1 MNTKKSNIS
10 MNFLLIGILF
20 YLALLAPTASA
31 APIATEGLID
41 VGEDLQLSYYFGKK
55 PGNVEIEPNRV
66 QVANVNFLTKGKR
79 VEHLYQNGSNKGTI
93 SIGFSGAN
101 SYVDP
106 TNITVRS
113 ITGGGINSAITATY
127 TANYAGNQFEIT
139 STLTPRGNNIIV
151 SDTIK
156 NISGKDLKNVWIA
169 RSYDTMLDGND
180 AVPVKYL
187 GSNNGL
193 YIAQNDSKLSYNF
206 HMPIGPEGWAAD
218 QYNRQI
224 VPAVFSTPTNLGQAS
239 LNKPAGDIAF
249 SNGDSGIFM
258 KWSPKDFPKDSS
270 REIGY
275 IVGVTPENVDAPEV
289 TVARESFE
297 YLGGDYDL
305 RGTVLS
311 KDPSVTDMKM
321 YYQVDRESPK
331 EFKNVANSPLGS
343 AHSWSTVIPESEL
356 TGGYPKQ
363 ISVYAIDSNGY
374 YSDAK
379 TVDLTEPKSQPVTVK
394 YLNQE
399 GKLLKETKITGRY
412 GESYEAEVLDFPNY
426 TVENQPENS
435 IGTISNKP
443 QEVVI
448 KYVGQYV
455 GETNGKVT
463 AKYVNQNGKEIADA
477 VTASGNGLFGS
488 PYTTEQK
495 DIEHYEFVG
504 IDAEGA
510 TKNGFYTDS
519 IQTVTFIYQGKN
531 LGEKGKITV
540 EYQNQE
546 GKLLGEDF
554 IIGRYGDSYDVSE
567 KLLKEFRYYTRDPLP
582 NNSKGT
588 ITDQPQ
594 KVIITYT
601 GEPFGNSSG
610 KVTVKYIN
618 QNGDEIADAVQAN
631 GSGLFGGSYTTEQKK
646 IPNYEFKEVDSSNS
660 GATGFY
666 TESPQTVIY
675 KYQGKE
681 VGETGKITVEYRNQE
696 GKILDQAFIT
706 GRYGDIYDV
715 SLNHL
720 KEFDYYTRDTLPT
733 NAKGTI
739 NNQPQTVIVT
749 YTGKQVGNAQGKVKA
764 KYINQEGLEIS
775 TAEDATGSGLFGSP
789 YTTEQKEI
797 PNYEFKEIDSSGA
810 KQTGVYKEAPQ
821 MVVYKYKGKS
831 VGENGKITIE
841 YRNQVGALLGT
852 EFIIGSYGDKYD
864 IERDNDGAL
873 VKNFDHYTI
882 NSLPENKKGLVSN
895 EPQLI
900 TVTYTGEL
908 VGEDKGK
915 VTATYVNQAGEV
927 LSEATKA
934 NGDGRFGSPYTTEQK
949 EIANYDFTGVGPT
962 GAPQNGTYSMKP
974 QTVIF
979 KYTGQK
985 GGNIIVKYVN
995 QSNKELK
1002 TEVLKGN
1009 VGNAATIN
1017 PPTTGLF
1024 SNYNL
1029 IPNQNLVATF
1039 SPEEQVIT
1047 VNYDGKPAKPLT
1059 VKHLGTDGYVF
1070 SSEVIANKKYGDSYQ
1085 LEPSEQDGYSFDRV
1099 VGNKNGTYSNENQ
1112 QVTFYYKKIP
1122 VQTGTITVKYLEV
1135 NTGKVLAP
1143 SIKLT
1148 GVVGDG
1154 YSTTA
1159 KEIKGYVTPT
1169 DQSGTFQEG
1178 FKDVI
1183 YEYAKEPILGA
1194 NITVKYVDKYGKA
1207 IKVLGQKIIPGG
1219 IIGTQVPVEVV
1230 TPTLGYRIIS
1240 SKPDQTSLK
1249 YQAYKQVITCTVAMG
1264 LTTSGR
1270 AEVRKAAPS
1279 SSGATIRYVND
1290 FDPENASEIA
1300 PSLSVSGF
1308 VGENIWQPNYLP
1320 EFIED
1325 YELVSDIESFNT
1337 ELFGDESKI
1346 INVVYHF
1353 APTTDMKKE
1362 VKIKIV
1368 DASGDLLK
1376 TVTQVVTVGEAYTIE
1391 VPVIEGYN
1399 YQEDTSINLTG
1410 TWEDGMPEEY
1420 TLTYD
1425 LI

>member
-1 MNTKKSNIS
+1 MNTKKSSIS
-10 MNFLLIGILF
+10 TNFLLIGILF

-31 APIATEGLID
+31 APIAVEGLID

-79 VEHLYQNGSNKGTI
+79 IQHLFGNGSNKGTI
-93 SIGFSGAN
+93 SIGFNGAN

-127 TANYAGNQFEIT
+127 TANYAENQFEIT

-206 HMPIGPEGWAAD
+206 HMPIGPEGWAAAN
-218 QYNRQI
+218 YSSKI
-224 VPAVFSTPTNLGQAS
+224 VPTVFSSPTNLGQAI
-239 LNKPAGDIAF
+239 LNKPADDIAF
-249 SNGDSGIFM
+249 NNGDSEVFM

-289 TVARESFE
+289 TVAREIFE

-305 RGTVLS
+305 SGTVLS

-331 EFKNVANSPLGS
+331 EFKSVANDPLGS
-343 AHSWSTVIPESEL
+343 AHNWSTVIPESEL

-363 ISVYAIDSNGY
+363 ISVYSIDSNGY

-412 GESYEAEVLDFPNY
+412 GESYEAEVLNFTNY
-426 TVENQPENS
+426 TVENQPENIS
-435 IGTISNKP
+435 GTISNQP

-455 GETNGKVT
+455 GETNGKVI
-463 AKYVNQNGKEIADA
+463 ARYVNQNGKEIAGT

-495 DIEHYEFVG
+495 DIEHYEFIG
-504 IDAEGA
+504 IDADGA

-554 IIGRYGDSYDVSE
+554 ITGRYGDSYDVSE

-601 GEPFGNSSG
+601 GESFGNSSG
-610 KVTVKYIN
+610 KVTVKYVN

-631 GSGLFGGSYTTEQKK
+631 GSGLFGGSYRTEQKK

-681 VGETGKITVEYRNQE
+681 VGEAGKITVEYRNQE
-696 GKILDQAFIT
+696 GKLLDQAFIT

-739 NNQPQTVIVT
+739 NNQPQTVSVT
-749 YTGKQVGNAQGKVKA
+749 YTGKQVGNAQGKVKI

-775 TAEDATGSGLFGSP
+775 TEKDATGSGLFGSP

-810 KQTGVYKEAPQ
+810 KQTGFYKETPQ
-821 MVVYKYKGKS
+821 TVIYKYKGKS

-841 YRNQVGALLGT
+841 YRNQVGSLLET

-900 TVTYTGEL
+900 TVTYIGEL

-949 EIANYDFTGVGPT
+949 EIANYDFTGVSPN

-995 QSNKELK
+995 QSGKELK
-1002 TEVLKGN
+1002 TEILKGN
-1009 VGNAATIN
+1009 VGNATTIN

-1029 IPNQNLVATF
+1029 VPNQNLAATF
-1039 SPEEQVIT
+1039 SPEEQVVT

-1059 VKHLGTDGYVF
+1059 VKHLGTDGHVF
-1070 SSEVIANKKYGDSYQ
+1070 SSEVIANKKYGDNYQ
-1085 LEPSEQDGYSFDRV
+1085 FERGEQDGYSFDRV
-1099 VGNKNGTYSNENQ
+1099 VGNKVGTYTNENQ

-1122 VQTGTITVKYLEV
+1122 VKKITITVNYLEES
-1135 NTGKVLAP
+1135 TGKELAP
-1143 SIKLT
+1143 SITLT
-1148 GVVGDG
+1148 GEVGAD
-1154 YSTTA
+1154 YPTTV
-1159 KEIKGYVTPT
+1159 KPIKGYNTP
-1169 DQSGTFQEG
+1169 DNQSGVFQEG
-1178 FKDVI
+1178 SIDVS
-1183 YEYAKEPILGA
+1183 YEYTKTRVVGA
-1194 NITVKYVDKYGKA
+1194 NITVKYVDNYGRSVKG
-1207 IKVLGQKIIPGG
+1207 LGQKIIQGGFIGESITNADLTPG
-1219 IIGTQVPVEVV
+1219 
-1230 TPTLGYRIIS
+1230 GYRIIS
-1240 SKPDQTSLK
+1240 SKPDQGSLS
-1249 YQAYKQVITCTVAMG
+1249 YQAYKQVITCTVTRDP
-1264 LTTSGR
+1264 TTSGR
-1270 AEVRKAAPS
+1270 TAVRKAAPS

-1290 FDPENASEIA
+1290 SDPENASEIA
-1300 PSLSVSGF
+1300 PSFSASGF
-1308 VGENIWQPNYLP
+1308 VGENIWKTDYLP

-1325 YELVSDIESFNT
+1325 YELVSDIENFNT

-1376 TVTQVVTVGEAYTIE
+1376 TVTQVVTVGEAYTIDVPE
-1391 VPVIEGYN
+1391 VEGYN
-1399 YQEDTSINLTG
+1399 HQEDTSINLTG

>member
-1 MNTKKSNIS
+1 MNTKKSSIS
-10 MNFLLIGILF
+10 TNFLLIGILF
-20 YLALLAPTASA
+20 YLTLLVPPASA
-31 APIATEGLID
+31 APIAAEGLID

-79 VEHLYQNGSNKGTI
+79 IQHLFGNGSNKGTI
-93 SIGFSGAN
+93 SVGFNGSN

-106 TNITVRS
+106 TNIAVRS
-113 ITGGGINSAITATY
+113 ITGGGMNSAITATY
-127 TANYAGNQFEIT
+127 TATYAGNQFEIT

-224 VPAVFSTPTNLGQAS
+224 IPAVFSNPTNLGQAS
-239 LNKPAGDIAF
+239 LNKPADDIAF
-249 SNGDSGIFM
+249 SNGDSGIYM

-305 RGTVLS
+305 SGTVLS

-331 EFKNVANSPLGS
+331 EFKLVANDPLGS
-343 AHSWSTVIPESEL
+343 AHSWSTIIPESEL

-363 ISVYAIDSNGY
+363 ISVYATDSNGY

-412 GESYEAEVLDFPNY
+412 GEPYEVEVFNFPNY

-435 IGTISNKP
+435 RGTISNEP

-455 GETNGKVT
+455 GETSGKVT
-463 AKYVNQNGKEIADA
+463 VRYVNQKGKEITAA

-510 TKNGFYTDS
+510 PKNGFYTSS

-554 IIGRYGDSYDVSE
+554 ITGRYGDSYDVSE

-601 GEPFGNSSG
+601 GESFGNSSG
-610 KVTVKYIN
+610 KVTVKYVN
-618 QNGDEIADAVQAN
+618 QNRDEIADEVQAN

-660 GATGFY
+660 GVTGFY

-681 VGETGKITVEYRNQE
+681 VGEAGKITVEYRNQE
-696 GKILDQAFIT
+696 GKLLDQAFIT

-733 NAKGTI
+733 NAKGRI
-739 NNQPQTVIVT
+739 NNQPQMVIVT

-775 TAEDATGSGLFGSP
+775 TEEDATGSGLFGSP

-810 KQTGVYKEAPQ
+810 KQTGVYKETTQ
-821 MVVYKYKGKS
+821 NVVYKYKGKS

-864 IERDNDGAL
+864 IERDNNGAL

-882 NSLPENKKGLVSN
+882 NSLPENKKGFVSN

-900 TVTYTGEL
+900 TVTYIGEL
-908 VGEDKGK
+908 VGEDQGK

-927 LSEATKA
+927 LSESTNAS
-934 NGDGRFGSPYTTEQK
+934 GDGRFGSPYTTEQK
-949 EIANYDFTGVGPT
+949 DIANYDFTGVSPN

-995 QSNKELK
+995 QSGKELK
-1002 TEVLKGN
+1002 TEMLKGN
-1009 VGNAATIN
+1009 VGNATTIN
-1017 PPTTGLF
+1017 PPTTGIF

-1029 IPNQNLVATF
+1029 VPNQNLAATF

-1047 VNYDGKPAKPLT
+1047 INYDGKPAKPLT
-1059 VKHLGTDGYVF
+1059 VKHLGTDGHVF
-1070 SSEVIANKKYGDSYQ
+1070 PSEIIENKKYGDSYR

-1099 VGNKNGTYSNENQ
+1099 VGNKVGTYTNEKQ
-1112 QVTFYYKKIP
+1112 QVTFYYKKNP
-1122 VQTGTITVKYLEV
+1122 AQTGTITVKYLEV
-1135 NTGKVLAP
+1135 STGKVLAP
-1143 SIKLT
+1143 SIELT
-1148 GVVGDG
+1148 GIVGEV
-1154 YSTTA
+1154 YPTTV
-1159 KEIKGYVTPT
+1159 KPIKGYNTP
-1169 DQSGTFQEG
+1169 DNQSGVFQEG
-1178 FKDVI
+1178 SIDVI
-1183 YEYAKEPILGA
+1183 YEYSKPVIIGESI
-1194 NITVKYVDKYGKA
+1194 IVKYVDVYGRP
-1207 IKVLGQKIIPGG
+1207 IKGVGQKIIPGAA
-1219 IIGTQVPVEVV
+1219 IGSGV
-1230 TPTLGYRIIS
+1230 TINDLTPGGYSLIS
-1240 SKPDQTSLK
+1240 SKPAQTSLS
-1249 YQAYKQVITCTVAMG
+1249 YQAYKQVITCTVAKEP
-1264 LTTSGR
+1264 TTSGR
-1270 AEVRKAAPS
+1270 AAVRKAALS

-1290 FDPENASEIA
+1290 SDSENASEIA
-1300 PSLSVSGF
+1300 PSFSVSGF
-1308 VGENIWQPNYLP
+1308 VGENIWKTDYLP

-1325 YELVSDIESFNT
+1325 YELVSDIASFNT
-1337 ELFGDESKI
+1337 ELFDDEGKI

-1368 DASGDLLK
+1368 DPSGDLLK
-1376 TVTQVVTVGEAYTIE
+1376 TVTQVVIAGEAYTIGVPE
-1391 VPVIEGYN
+1391 VEGYT